1 MGGILDAVEMLKSP
15 VGIVVLVAIIA
26 GGYYLYRYVMK
37 E

>member
-15 VGIVVLVAIIA
+15 VGIVVFVAIIV

-37 E
+37 D

>member
-26 GGYYLYRYVMK
+26 GAYYLYRYVMK
-37 E
+37 D

>member
-26 GGYYLYRYVMK
+26 GAYYLYQYVMK
-37 E
+37 D